1 MFWSLIGRKCI
12 MWLKI
17 IRLESLYYV
26 IFSPEANSKFPRP
39 NSKFPWGGIL
49 NLVTSRGRK
58 SGRKSASY
66 NPAVTVVNRYSETG
80 FSEVLSHLRHAHH
93 TCENQ

>member
-1 MFWSLIGRKCI
+1 MGMILQFAGMNLYLSLIMLLRRRAAPWYTGVSVG
-12 MWLKI
+12 LSP
-17 IRLESLYYV
+17 LEPGFDS
-26 IFSPEANSKFPRP
+26 NH
-39 NSKFPWGGIL
+39 IL